1 LSALLD
7 HASLG
12 QMPVIL
18 TTTPFRG
25 AKQKRS
31 RVLSLG
37 LIQLLVLPIFLFP
50 SLGRAQVAPSE
61 KERDP
66 LGSLTSVGEV
76 FVNDSPAPAEITIFS
91 GDKVRTGESGS
102 ATFNMSGKGS
112 LKISPRSEVV
122 FSGKYEYT
130 AEFEAGAVL
139 MNSVSGPN
147 GFTMRIGNDVVVP
160 SFKERTASA
169 SIEKAPD
176 GSFVVKCS
184 DGAMGVLALQGSSGE
199 FIQVGQSVGVA
210 PTGALFAVAQ
220 PGATPGK
227 TTFSAQPSNK
237 PSHSLANW
245 AYVGLGGAGAAG
257 AALALSHSGGKQ
269 SISPSSP

>member
-1 LSALLD
+1 
-7 HASLG
+7 
-12 QMPVIL
+12 MIL
-18 TTTPFRG
+18 TTKPFAD
-25 AKQKRS
+25 AKQTRS

-37 LIQLLVLPIFLFP
+37 ITQLLVAALLLSPLL
-50 SLGRAQVAPSE
+50 SRAQVAPPE

-76 FVNDSPAPAEITIFS
+76 FVNDARGPAEITIFS

-130 AEFEAGAVL
+130 AEFVAGAVL
-139 MNSVSGPN
+139 MNSVRGPN

-169 SIEKAPD
+169 SIEKALD
-176 GSFVVKCS
+176 GSFLVKCS
-184 DGAMGVLALQGSSGE
+184 DGAMGVLALQGSSGQ
-199 FIQVGQSVGVA
+199 FIQIGQSVGIA
-210 PTGALFAVAQ
+210 TTGALFAVVQ
-220 PGATPGK
+220 PGAKPGK
-227 TTFSAQPSNK
+227 TTSSARTPR
-237 PSHSLANW
+237 PSHSLAEW
-245 AYVGLGGAGAAG
+245 AYVGLGGAAATG
-257 AALALSHSGGKQ
+257 VALALSHGGGKQ

>member
-1 LSALLD
+1 
-7 HASLG
+7 
-12 QMPVIL
+12 MIL
-18 TTTPFRG
+18 TTTPFWG
-25 AKQKRS
+25 ATRKCS
-31 RVLSLG
+31 RLFFLR
-37 LIQLLVLPIFLFP
+37 LFQLLAISFFVFP
-50 SLGRAQVAPSE
+50 AVSRAQVAPAE
-61 KERDP
+61 GQRDP

-76 FVNDSPAPAEITIFS
+76 FLNDLRAPAEVTVFS

-112 LKISPRSEVV
+112 LKIFPRSEVV
-122 FSGKYEYT
+122 FSAKYEYT
-130 AEFEAGAVL
+130 AEFGSGSVL
-139 MNSVSGPN
+139 MSSVSGPN
-147 GFTMRIGNDVVVP
+147 GFTMRIGNNVVVP
-160 SFKERTASA
+160 SFKEHTASA
-169 SIEKAPD
+169 SIEKGPD
-176 GSFVVKCS
+176 GSFVVKCT

-227 TTFSAQPSNK
+227 TTFSARSSNK

-245 AYVGLGGAGAAG
+245 AYVGLGGAGAAV